1 MPLDAATV
9 KNNMCLGIHFAKKK
23 NSNKNQGILT
33 TLILFEI
40 LMQCFAHT
48 KTFLNVLHLII
59 TEDFDARVV
68 K

>member
-9 KNNMCLGIHFAKKK
+9 NVSRNPFCQKKI
-23 NSNKNQGILT
+23 SNKNQGILT